1 MKVTL
6 YAFCFNIARSLK
18 ITVAGTVF
26 TFYMLLDYSSILIT
40 LFLRY
45 QSVNQSYKRFGVCVG
60 TSTITVWLPATTW
73 LSAMSRAEELTLTLG
88 TISQLRGMVD
98 STRMAVEV
106 RSEGEMVQHIAE
118 LMGYDQHTNP
128 ITLN

>member
-88 TISQLRGMVD
+88 TISQLRVWWTAPGW
-98 STRMAVEV
+98 
-106 RSEGEMVQHIAE
+106 Q
-118 LMGYDQHTNP
+118 
-128 ITLN
+128 